1 MKLRCEE
8 TVELIQARQAT
19 LQKVKQQMEMDSL
32 HGPFWEAEDA
42 TQTPRTIRSHSQPLN
57 SWLPGGASTPYQSSI
72 LQHQRRRSTGGP
84 MGVSAQQ
91 RYGSPI
97 GSYTSFP
104 SSYYPTSRDSY
115 QLDSYIQEKEDQLL
129 NHGLIT
135 EDLTSN
141 GPVASISK
149 QLLDTRI
156 SQKEGSSSSSSS
168 SSSSYTKV
176 IITLRFYIHFIA
188 SKIVLHFNIKCIV

>member
-1 MKLRCEE
+1 MEVESLR
-8 TVELIQARQAT
+8 
-19 LQKVKQQMEMDSL
+19 
-32 HGPFWEAEDA
+32 GPFWEAEDA
-42 TQTPRTIRSHSQPLN
+42 TQTPRTVRSHSQPLN
-57 SWLPGGASTPYQSSI
+57 SWLPVGASTPYSSAI
-72 LQHQRRRSTGGP
+72 YNHQRRRSTGGP
-84 MGVSAQQ
+84 MGVCAQQ

-104 SSYYPTSRDSY
+104 SSYYPTSRESY
-115 QLDSYIQEKEDQLL
+115 QLDSYIQEKEDQFL

-149 QLLDTRI
+149 ALLDTRI
-156 SQKEGSSSSSSS
+156 SHKDASSSCSSS

-176 IITLRFYIHFIA
+176 SFKKF
-188 SKIVLHFNIKCIV
+188 KIQLILELCTTPSGQYTYSHMGQVQ